1 MVTLTE
7 ADKRVTGARTRGMGI
22 PFIGMQLKGG
32 KMAVRRDLAHGAAV
46 DTVVHGQKRVS
57 VADEGVVT
65 GKRGQR
71 QDIAVRWALSVCRVS
86 ERGGEALRRW
96 PMETRAGANRCVQ

>member
-1 MVTLTE
+1 
-7 ADKRVTGARTRGMGI
+7 MGI

-57 VADEGVVT
+57 VADEGVVI

-71 QDIAVRWALSVCRVS
+71 QDIAVRWALSVCHVS

-96 PMETRAGANRCVQ
+96 PMETRAGANRCVQQG